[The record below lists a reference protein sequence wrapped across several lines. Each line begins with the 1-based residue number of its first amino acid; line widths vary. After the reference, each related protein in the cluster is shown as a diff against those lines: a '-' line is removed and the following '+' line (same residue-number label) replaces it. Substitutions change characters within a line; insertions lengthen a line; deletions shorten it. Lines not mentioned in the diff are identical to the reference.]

1 MALLFADQQELLLP
15 LVDGV
20 EERPPWGRFLR
31 NLVARTYARQAALI
45 VTVGSA
51 SPSQQPT
58 VIHAAAP
65 RAVQEPPLD
74 ARAFQRL
81 GLKPLGELRAARVYA
96 LDELLNF
103 DHRTELPRQ
112 RAQLDAMNIR
122 YGRLLRVSAG
132 EAANAWIFLVRQH
145 DDFTASDGAI
155 LSALA
160 PHIEAALRA
169 FVAISM
175 QRLHVAVAQQALA
188 RLGVGQ
194 IVFDG
199 AGRVVAADPL
209 AQHILAVQL
218 ENDPSRGRRLSLLP
232 EIGRQLEAACL
243 EMAEDPTSACRLIRI
258 DQGRAIDMLLQPAD
272 LLLAEPHLRPVAIG
286 TIRIARR
293 EDPVSATRIL
303 AALHGLSEREAAIAH
318 GLTMGETIVGAG
330 ARLHLTSET
339 ARNYSKRIYGKAG
352 VTGQADLVRL
362 ILTGLAPLA

>member
-1 MALLFADQQELLLP
+1 MALLFADQRELLLP

-20 EERPPWGRFLR
+20 GERPPWGLFLR

-45 VTVGSA
+45 VEVGGI
-51 SPSQQPT
+51 SPFQQPS

-65 RAVQEPPLD
+65 RAVEEPPLD
-74 ARAFQRL
+74 AHAFAGL
-81 GLKPLGELRAARVYA
+81 GLKPLGELRAGRVYA

-103 DHRTELPRQ
+103 DHRTELARQ
-112 RAQLDAMNIR
+112 RTQLAAMNIR

-132 EAANAWIFLVRQH
+132 DAVNAWIFLVRQH
-145 DDFTASDGAI
+145 EDFTASDGAI

-160 PHIEAALRA
+160 PHIEAAMRL
-169 FVAISM
+169 FVAIGM
-175 QRLHVAVAQQALA
+175 QRLHAEVAQQALA

-199 AGRVVAADPL
+199 AGRVISADPL
-209 AQHILAVQL
+209 VQSLLAAQL
-218 ENDPSRGRRLSLLP
+218 ETGPSRGRRLGLLP
-232 EIGRQLEAACL
+232 EAARQLEAACL
-243 EMAEDPTSACRLIRI
+243 DMAQNPNGKCRLIRI
-258 DQGRAIDMLLQPAD
+258 DEGRAIDMLLQPAD
-272 LLLAEPHLRPVAIG
+272 LSPAEPQVRAVAIG

-293 EDPVSATRIL
+293 EDPASATRIL
-303 AALHGLSEREAAIAH
+303 ADLHGFSEREAAIAH